1 MVATWKVL
9 RWVDQTV
16 IPNFEINR
24 HGQIRCTLSDE
35 LEILYKQK
43 SSNKGNKPKPYW
55 FALIRKDHR
64 DKWLAIHRLMC
75 YSWLGEFPH
84 PLRYICDHVDGCSTN
99 NELWNLRY
107 LTIRGNN
114 LNRKGVCGVVLDEG
128 KWYPRI
134 AGFVHK
140 RYGHPDFDFA
150 KKLRETLLQCYIRF
164 TNKHPDSDGY
174 PHWQITRF

>member
-1 MVATWKVL
+1 MVATWKLL

-16 IPNFEINR
+16 IPHFEINR
-24 HGQIRCTLSDE
+24 HGHIRCTLSDE

-43 SSNKGNKPKPYW
+43 ESNKGNKPKPYW
-55 FALIRKDHR
+55 FALIRK
-64 DKWLAIHRLMC
+64 
-75 YSWLGEFPH
+75 
-84 PLRYICDHVDGCSTN
+84 DGCSTN

-150 KKLRETLLQCYIRF
+150 KQLRETLLQCYIRF